1 MFREAVVLLIAGL
14 GAAALSAPA
23 DAAISVLNGTLAQ
36 SCYQAA
42 EFGGSSIEGVRLCSL
57 ALQETALSS
66 RDRAATYINLGIVRG
81 RSGDAE
87 GALDSYNRGL
97 DIDPSLGEGYV
108 DRGAV
113 QIMLKNYQAA
123 IADIT
128 KGLSL
133 NANKP
138 EIAYYDR
145 AIANEAVG
153 NIRDAYIDYKKA
165 VELRPDFAL
174 ASDALAR
181 FKVIRKPANGA

>member
-1 MFREAVVLLIAGL
+1 MFRRATAIAVLGL
-14 GAAALSAPA
+14 GFVGLAVPA
-23 DAAISVLNGTLAQ
+23 DAAVSVLNGTLAS

-42 EFGGSSIEGVRLCSL
+42 EYGGSSLEGVRLCSL

-66 RDRAATYINLGIVRG
+66 RDRAATYINLGIVKA
-81 RSGDAE
+81 RSDDPE

-97 DIDPSLGEGYV
+97 AIDPSLGEGYV
-108 DRGAV
+108 DRGSV

-128 KGLSL
+128 KGLAL

-165 VELRPDFAL
+165 VEIRPDFAL
-174 ASDALAR
+174 ANDQLSR
-181 FKVIRKPANGA
+181 FKVVRKPAGGA

>member
-1 MFREAVVLLIAGL
+1 MFRKAAVLAIAGL
-14 GAAALSAPA
+14 GFAAWTAAA
-23 DAAISVLNGTLAQ
+23 DAAISVVNGTLAS
-36 SCYQAA
+36 SCFQAA
-42 EFGGSSIEGVRLCSL
+42 EYGSATKDSVRLCTIAVEEA
-57 ALQETALSS
+57 ALTQ
-66 RDRAATYINLGIVRG
+66 RDRAATYINLGIIHSRLG
-81 RSGDAE
+81 NAQDA
-87 GALDSYNRGL
+87 LNSYNRGL
-97 DIDPSLGEGYV
+97 EIDPSLGEGYV

-165 VELRPDFAL
+165 VEIRPDFAL
-174 ASDALAR
+174 ANEQLAR
-181 FKVIRKPANGA
+181 FKVVRKPPNGA